1 MNVVVIGGQAS
12 GVGKTSVIC
21 GLIAAMPERRWTA
34 IKITQCNHGT
44 MQCSR
49 DSNSKECDCEL
60 HGASIA
66 ISVEHDRTASSDSSR
81 YLAAGAVRSLWMRTL
96 PGHLGEALPRLEEEI
111 AGAENVV
118 IESNSVMEF
127 LSPDIYA
134 LIVSPNVTD
143 VKASARRYLSR
154 ANVVLV
160 AEPATGTAAQP
171 WFEAQLDGASG
182 AERFAITGP
191 QFASPEFVAYVRQRL
206 DNYSPQM

>member
-118 IESNSVMEF
+118 IESNSVLEF

-134 LIVSPNVTD
+134 LIVSPRVAD
-143 VKASARRYLSR
+143 VKASARRCIPR

-160 AEPATGTAAQP
+160 EEPSAGNAAQL
-171 WFEAQLDGASG
+171 WVEEQLGEANGAR
-182 AERFAITGP
+182 RFVITRP
-191 QFASPEFVAYVRQRL
+191 QFASADFVAYVRERL

>member
-1 MNVVVIGGQAS
+1 MGVVVIGGQAS

-21 GLIAAMPERRWTA
+21 GLIAAMPARRWTA

-66 ISVEHDRTASSDSSR
+66 ISVEDDRTASSDSSR

-111 AGAENVV
+111 AEAENVV
-118 IESNSVMEF
+118 IESNSVLEF

-134 LIVSPNVTD
+134 LIVSPRVAD
-143 VKASARRYLSR
+143 VKASARRCIHR

-160 AEPATGTAAQP
+160 EEPSAGNAAQL
-171 WFEAQLDGASG
+171 WVEEQLEEAKGAR
-182 AERFAITGP
+182 RFVITRP
-191 QFASPEFVAYVRQRL
+191 QFASDDFVAYVRQRL